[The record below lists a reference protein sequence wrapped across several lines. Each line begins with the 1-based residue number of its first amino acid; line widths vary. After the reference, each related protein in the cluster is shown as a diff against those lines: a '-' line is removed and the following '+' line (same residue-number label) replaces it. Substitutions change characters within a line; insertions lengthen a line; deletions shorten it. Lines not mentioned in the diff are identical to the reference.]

1 MRFSEIT
8 LQLLAFRGLALLIIA
23 GVHGAALAGV
33 AVLLGDRGPKYDG
46 RLTLSP
52 GGHLDPV
59 GSVAT
64 LLFGL
69 GWTKPVAVEAQRLRF
84 GRVGIV
90 LVVLAG
96 FVALMALA
104 AVFNVLV
111 RPALTTLPH
120 TAALAT
126 AAFLRAASS
135 LSVWFALLSL
145 IPLPPLAGGM
155 VLQAFGI
162 RIPPTAQWLLVALL
176 FVAVATGV
184 ARDWLGPGFRWLAGI
199 VIGG

>member
-23 GVHGAALAGV
+23 GVHGAVLAGA

-46 RLTLSP
+46 RLTLLP
-52 GGHLDPV
+52 GGHLDLA

-69 GWTKPVAVEAQRLRF
+69 GWAKPVAVEARRLRF
-84 GRVGIV
+84 GQVGIV

-96 FVALMALA
+96 FVALMVLA
-104 AVFNVLV
+104 AVFTLLV

-126 AAFLRAASS
+126 AAFLRAAGS
-135 LSVWFALLSL
+135 LSIWFALLSL

-155 VLQAFGI
+155 VLQSFGF
-162 RIPPTAQWLLVALL
+162 RIPPTAQWLPVVLM